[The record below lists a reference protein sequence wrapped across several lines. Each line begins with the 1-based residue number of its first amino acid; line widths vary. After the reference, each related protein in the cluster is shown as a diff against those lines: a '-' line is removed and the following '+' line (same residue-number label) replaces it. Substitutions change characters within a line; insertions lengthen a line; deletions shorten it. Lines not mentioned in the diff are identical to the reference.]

1 MTYIHQLPSSH
12 LPLVKYVAT
21 SKSEAV
27 ALHRRLLSRANA
39 SFWYT
44 DGSLRGGECWS
55 AAIEW
60 KMPHGTSGKKMRECI
75 GEGDALDAELGGL
88 RKATQA
94 FLEDLP
100 NRFSEPPELII
111 FSDSQ
116 AAIVS
121 LDTSTRPESRKFCEL
136 YEGVLQR
143 FPSTRITLV
152 WIPGHHGI
160 EGNELADKIAVVGA
174 TNSYLKRKKQGSLNY
189 IYRAGPDS
197 ETLPGASTQPGTWQ
211 TGSADPR
218 APTFKPEPVP
228 PPPPPQTNVQ
238 PAPYGTLP
246 HAPVLYG
253 QQDPYPEMPPFPP
266 SRPLVDV
273 PAFVPPLTIPPVPI
287 PPKNLPSEPTATPPP
302 VLALTQSNIP
312 TPPIDSPRQK
322 AVPTAD
328 ASAPDAV
335 DKDDEGL
342 EAKEGSLFVTK

>member
-27 ALHRRLLSRANA
+27 ALHKRLLARASA
-39 SFWYT
+39 SIWYT

-60 KMPHGTSGKKMRECI
+60 KTELSTSGKKMRECV
-75 GEGDALDAELGGL
+75 GEGDALDAELGGM
-88 RKATQA
+88 RKAVQA
-94 FLEDLP
+94 FIEDLP
-100 NRFSEPPELII
+100 TRYDDPPELII

-136 YEGVLQR
+136 YEGILQR

-152 WIPGHHGI
+152 WIPGHYGI

-197 ETLPGASTQPGTWQ
+197 ETLPGASSQPGAWQ
-211 TGSADPR
+211 KGSADPR
-218 APTFKPEPVP
+218 APEFKPAPVP
-228 PPPPPQTNVQ
+228 PIPSPQVDSQ
-238 PAPYGTLP
+238 AVP
-246 HAPVLYG
+246 APVLPAMR
-253 QQDPYPEMPPFPP
+253 DPYAERPPFPP
-266 SRPLVDV
+266 TLPVGT
-273 PAFVPPLTIPPVPI
+273 PAPSD
-287 PPKNLPSEPTATPPP
+287 PKPEAVEKPEFAVKSEPTAD
-302 VLALTQSNIP
+302 V
-312 TPPIDSPRQK
+312 PRQTTPE
-322 AVPTAD
+322 A
-328 ASAPDAV
+328 APEQLPAGAEAEE
-335 DKDDEGL
+335 EGL